1 MAKLSNRTYGVEFE
15 IFFTERNW
23 KKLLRD
29 FGVTESGDWYADTRE
44 VLAAIGL
51 PDWEAEHDGS
61 IKGGDVQVEVKTPI
75 LQGPSGLKQVMNFC
89 GVFKKYAQVNE
100 SAGVHV
106 HVGAGDFKDPNST
119 AERLTMALL
128 HYKNVEDIFDSLTM
142 AHRRGNASYYA
153 RSPYSS
159 GRILAQYKDI
169 ISSNRRSIISMISAL
184 QDDRYMKMNLASL
197 IDHGTIEFRQMHGT
211 LNGELV
217 KNWIIICM
225 AFLDT
230 VRETEGHF
238 VEMLKALKADRS
250 EIKSEMTKVQET
262 KVAQVFAFYLVHE
275 ILIHGLLPSSTN
287 SDFKRLMKKDVKERD
302 AASLAQKVYPYI
314 TDIQQANRNG
324 QSYLYFYIPAKAF
337 EFMFRPDSIGYGL
350 KLAIDAFKEN
360 PQNVMFVRNCHIA
373 NDASGVRVLM
383 NKNAAIAVAEEYLGV
398 GSTGISIS
406 KDYLDTV
413 EKSKELTAKGLPS
426 RNISKLSQQLAKS
439 PMYEGKKGKK

>member
-15 IFFTERNW
+15 IFFTDRNW

-29 FGVTESGDWYADTRE
+29 FGVEETGDWYTNTDQ
-44 VLAAIGL
+44 VLSAIGL
-51 PDWEAEHDGS
+51 PDWKAEHDGS

-75 LQGPSGLKQVMNFC
+75 LQGPSGLKQVAKFC

-128 HYKNVEDIFDSLTM
+128 HYKNVEDMFDSLTM

-159 GRILAQYKDI
+159 GRILAQYKEI
-169 ISSNRRSIISMISAL
+169 ISSNRRSLISMINAL

-197 IDHGTIEFRQMHGT
+197 IEHGTIEFRQMHGT

-230 VRETEGHF
+230 VRETEGYF
-238 VEMLKALKADRS
+238 VDMLKALKADKS
-250 EIKSEMTKVQET
+250 EIKQEMTKEQEV
-262 KVAQVFAFYLVHE
+262 KVAQVFTFFLTLE
-275 ILIHGLLPSSTN
+275 ILTHGILQSSTN
-287 SDFKRLMKKDVKERD
+287 ADFKRLMRKDIKERD
-302 AASLAQKVYPYI
+302 ANALAQRIYPQI
-314 TDIQQANRNG
+314 ADIQQASRNG
-324 QSYLYFYIPAKAF
+324 QTFLYFHIPSEAF
-337 EFMFRPDSIGYGL
+337 AFMFRPDAISYGL
-350 KLAIDAFKEN
+350 KLAIDSFKEN
-360 PQNVMFVRNCHIA
+360 PENVMFIRNCHIA
-373 NDASGVRVLM
+373 SDSSGVRVLM
-383 NKNAAIAVAEEYLGV
+383 NKNAALAVAEEYLGT
-398 GSTGISIS
+398 GSTKVSIS

-413 EKSKELTAKGLPS
+413 ERSKELTSKGIPS
-426 RNISKLSQQLAKS
+426 RNVSKLTQQLAKS